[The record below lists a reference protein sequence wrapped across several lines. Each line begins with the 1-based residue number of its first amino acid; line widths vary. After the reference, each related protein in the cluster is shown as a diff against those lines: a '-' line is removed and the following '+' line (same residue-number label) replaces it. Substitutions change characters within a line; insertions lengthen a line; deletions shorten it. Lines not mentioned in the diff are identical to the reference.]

1 MKILTSQQ
9 THQADAATIEAQHI
23 TSEELM
29 ERAGNALVSKIRS
42 LIDYKQSINIFC
54 GPGNNGGD
62 GLVITRLLFNSGYD
76 VNAYILKSK
85 RYSPDFEVNRAKLQR
100 LSSDIIHEIELPQ
113 DIPTPPPS
121 CAIIDALFG
130 SGLNRKIEGLAEHII
145 EKINSY
151 KAIVI
156 AVDTPSGLGDYA
168 IPDEDDAII
177 RATHTIA
184 VEMPFVSMLLPEN
197 YRYTGNLE
205 TVSINLDKEFINQ
218 TYTPFSLYDSD
229 SARYVLPNR
238 SKFAHKG
245 TFGHSLL
252 IAGSYGKAGA
262 AILACKA
269 CHRTGT
275 GLLTVHVPHKCVDI
289 MQIATPETMVSI
301 DNCDKHFK
309 NMPDSERFSAIG
321 IGPGLGTEP
330 DTQEAVIKTLTQ
342 ASELG
347 KPVVIDADAL
357 NIIGLNKNILSQ
369 LPKNS
374 ILTPHIKEFDRV
386 FGESKN
392 NLERIEKIRH
402 NTKHYSIIIVLKGA
416 YSVVGLPD
424 GTISF
429 NTSGNPAMATAG
441 SGDVLTGII
450 TALLAQK
457 LSPENAALYGVY
469 IHGAA
474 GDIAAK
480 EIGNCG
486 VTAQDII
493 KYIPQAIENTKKSA
507 IPF

>member
-29 ERAGNALVSKIRS
+29 ERAGNALALKIMRIVSHQ
-42 LIDYKQSINIFC
+42 LTVNVFC

-62 GLVITRLLFNSGYD
+62 GLVIARLLHNSGYD
-76 VNAYILKSK
+76 INVYILKSNH
-85 RYSPDFEVNRAKLQR
+85 YSDDFTVNRNKLAKC
-100 LSSDIIHEIELPQ
+100 SPESIHELSTLEN
-113 DIPTPPPS
+113 IPSLPPS

-130 SGLNRKIEGLAEHII
+130 SGLNRKIEGLAEHVI
-145 EKINSY
+145 EKINSS

-168 IPDEDDAII
+168 IPDDDDAII

-205 TVSINLDKEFINQ
+205 TVSINLDQEFINQ
-218 TYTPFSLYDSD
+218 TDTPFSLYDSD

-309 NMPDSERFSAIG
+309 NMPDLERFSAIG

-330 DTQEAVIKTLTQ
+330 NTQEAVIKALTQ

-474 GDIAAK
+474 GDIAANV
-480 EIGNCG
+480 IGNCG
-486 VTAQDII
+486 LTAQDII
-493 KYIPQAIENTKKSA
+493 NHIPQAIENTKKSA

>member
-1 MKILTSQQ
+1 MKILTAQQ
-9 THQADAATIEAQHI
+9 THQADAATIKAQHI

-29 ERAGNALVSKIRS
+29 ERAGNALATKIMSIVSHR
-42 LIDYKQSINIFC
+42 LPVNLFC

-62 GLVITRLLFNSGYD
+62 GLVIARLLHNSGYD
-76 VNAYILKSK
+76 INVYILKSK
-85 RYSPDFEVNRAKLQR
+85 HYSDDFTANRNKLAKC
-100 LSSDIIHEIELPQ
+100 SPESIHEISSFE
-113 DIPTPPPS
+113 DIPSLPPS

-130 SGLNRKIEGLAEHII
+130 SGLNRKIEGLAEYII
-145 EKINSY
+145 EKINAS

-168 IPDEDDAII
+168 IPDEEDAVI

-184 VEMPFVSMLLPEN
+184 IEMPFVSMLLPEN
-197 YRYTGNLE
+197 YRYTGNVE
-205 TVSINLDKEFINQ
+205 TVSINLDKKFINQ
-218 TYTPFSLYDSD
+218 TYTPFSLYNIN
-229 SARYVLPNR
+229 SAKNVLSAR

-245 TFGHSLL
+245 TFGHSLI

-262 AILACKA
+262 SILACKA
-269 CHRTGT
+269 CHRAGT
-275 GLLTVHVPHKCVDI
+275 GLLTVHVPQKCVDI

-301 DNCDKHFK
+301 DDCDTRFQ
-309 NMPDSERFSAIG
+309 NMPDIERYSAIG

-330 DTQEAVIKTLTQ
+330 DTQEAIIKTLKK
-342 ASELG
+342 ARELS

-357 NIIGLNKNILSQ
+357 NTIGLNKDIISQ

-424 GTISF
+424 GTVSF

-457 LSPENAALYGVY
+457 LTPEDAARYGVY
-469 IHGAA
+469 IHGMA
-474 GDIAAK
+474 GDMAAK
-480 EIGNCG
+480 VIGGCG
-486 VTAQDII
+486 ITAQDII
-493 KYIPQAIENTKKSA
+493 KYIPQAVEYTKKTA

>member
-1 MKILTSQQ
+1 MKILSAQQ
-9 THQADAATIEAQHI
+9 THNADEATIKAQRI

-29 ERAGNALVSKIRS
+29 ERAGNALVAKIRS

-113 DIPTPPPS
+113 DIPTLPPS

-130 SGLNRKIEGLAEHII
+130 SGINRKIEGMAEYII
-145 EKINSY
+145 KKINDSQ
-151 KAIVI
+151 ALVI
-156 AVDTPSGLGDYA
+156 SVDTPSGLSDYA
-168 IPDEDDAII
+168 IPDDDCAII
-177 RATHTIA
+177 KATHTIA
-184 VEMPFVSMLLPEN
+184 IQMPFVSMLLPEN
-197 YRYTGNLE
+197 YRYTGDL
-205 TVSINLDKEFINQ
+205 SIIDINLDKEFINQ
-218 TYTPFSLYDSD
+218 TYTPFSMYDAD
-229 SARYVLPNR
+229 CARYTLPPR
-238 SKFAHKG
+238 PKFAHKG
-245 TFGHSLL
+245 TFGHSLI

-275 GLLTVHVPHKCVDI
+275 GLLTVHVPQKCVDI

-301 DNCDKHFK
+301 DDGDSRFQ
-309 NMPDSERFSAIG
+309 NMPDLERFSTIG
-321 IGPGLGTEP
+321 IGPGIGTEP
-330 DTQEAVIKTLTQ
+330 DTQKAVIKTLQ
-342 ASELG
+342 KARELN
-347 KPVVIDADAL
+347 KPVIIDADAL
-357 NIIGLNKNILSQ
+357 NILGINKNILSQ

-392 NLERIEKIRH
+392 NLERIEKIRE

-429 NTSGNPAMATAG
+429 NTTGNPAMATAG

-450 TALLAQK
+450 TALLAQR
-457 LSPENAALYGVY
+457 LTPEKAALYGVY

-493 KYIPQAIENTKKSA
+493 KYIPQAVENTKKSA